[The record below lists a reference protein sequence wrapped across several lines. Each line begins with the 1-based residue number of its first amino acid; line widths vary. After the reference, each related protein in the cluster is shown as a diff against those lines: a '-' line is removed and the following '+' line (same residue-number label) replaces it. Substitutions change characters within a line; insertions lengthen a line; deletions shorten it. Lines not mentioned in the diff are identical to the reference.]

1 MRKTTI
7 LALVIPF
14 LINVIDVFSQPII
27 KGNDKNQ
34 SAIATFV
41 LGEKDFLLDGKPFQ
55 MRAGEIHPNRIPK
68 EYWRH
73 RIKMAKAMG
82 LNTIA
87 SYIFWNYFETEEGI
101 FDFKTDRRDIA
112 EFFKIVQE
120 EGMWL
125 FLRPGPYCCAEY
137 DFGALPPYL
146 LKYPDIKIRC
156 MDTRYTFAVERY
168 IKELA
173 KIVKPYQVTKGGPII
188 MLQIENEYG
197 SYGNDKNYLTWLSTL
212 WRENGID
219 IPFATGDGPTTY
231 MLEAGS
237 IPGCASGL
245 DSGSDLKDFEL
256 AQKMNPGVP
265 VFSSETYP
273 GWLTHWGEEWARVKS
288 EDICKEVTFLME
300 NKKSFSLYVFTGGT
314 NFGFSAGAN
323 AERVDGAKSGISH
336 NFMPDITSY
345 DYDAPL
351 TEQGRV
357 SEKYLGIRKVIQSH
371 LPAGEVIPEIP
382 AEIPVDSIAEIK
394 MARFTSLWDNMP
406 EVKKLVQPQ
415 PMEYLGQYHGMIL
428 YRTKLTGHKSGKL
441 ILREVHDYAMIFVDG
456 KYIGSI
462 DRRLNE
468 NSIVL
473 PEAESKEPVLEILV
487 EEMGHINFAEFM
499 IDRKGITDRVVL
511 NGMTLM
517 NWEVFN
523 FPLDE
528 KWISSLTKTE
538 TPPDK
543 HLIFFKGTFSMD
555 KIADTFIDMSKY
567 KKGYVWVN
575 GNNLGRYWEIGP
587 QKRLYCPAAWL
598 KQGKNE
604 ILVLDLHQTEVE
616 SLFGVMTQK
625 R

>member
-1 MRKTTI
+1 MRIIII
-7 LALVIPF
+7 LVF
-14 LINVIDVFSQPII
+14 LILCLLSTDDSFAQTKI
-27 KGNDKNQ
+27 KEKNDKQRPNA
-34 SAIATFV
+34 SFV
-41 LGEKDFLLDGKPFQ
+41 LGEKDFLLNGKPFQ
-55 MRAGEIHPNRIPK
+55 MRAGEIHPNRVPK

-73 RIKMAKAMG
+73 RVRMAKAMG

-87 SYIFWNYFETEEGI
+87 SYIFWNYFETEEGK
-101 FDFKTDRRDIA
+101 FDFKTESRDIA
-112 EFFKIVQE
+112 EFFKVVQE

-156 MDTRYTFAVERY
+156 MDPRYTAAVESY

-173 KIVKPYQVTKGGPII
+173 KIVKQYQITAGGPII

-197 SYGNDKNYLTWLSTL
+197 SYANDRNYIIWLARL
-212 WRENGID
+212 WRESGID
-219 IPFATGDGPTTY
+219 IPFSTGDGPTPY

-237 IPGCASGL
+237 LPGCASGL
-245 DSGSDLKDFEL
+245 DSGSDLQDFEM

-273 GWLTHWGEEWARVKS
+273 GWLTHWGEEWAQVKT
-288 EDICKEVTFLME
+288 EDICKEVSFLME
-300 NKKSFSLYVFTGGT
+300 NKKSFNLYVFHGGS
-314 NFGFSAGAN
+314 NFGFTAGAN
-323 AERVDGAKSGISH
+323 ADRVEGAKSGVSH
-336 NFMPDITSY
+336 NYMPDITSY

-351 TEQGRV
+351 TEQGRIT
-357 SEKYLGIRKVIQSH
+357 EKYKEIRKVIQSY
-371 LPAGEVIPEIP
+371 LPKDEVLPEIP
-382 AEIPVDSIAEIK
+382 EEIPSVSITEFK
-394 MARFTSLWDNMP
+394 MQYFSSLWDNLP
-406 EVKKLVQPQ
+406 EAKILVQPQ
-415 PMEYLGQYHGMIL
+415 PMEYLNQYHGMIL
-428 YRTKLTGHKSGKL
+428 YRTKLIGHKGGKL
-441 ILREVHDYAMIFVDG
+441 TLREVHDYAMVYLDEKF
-456 KYIGSI
+456 IGSI

-468 NSIVL
+468 NSIIL
-473 PEAESKEPVLEILV
+473 PKSESKEPVLEIMV

-528 KWISSLTKTE
+528 KWISSLKKTE
-538 TPPDK
+538 ITPEK
-543 HLIFFKGTFSMD
+543 HFIFFKGTFNMD
-555 KIADTFIDMSKY
+555 KVADTYIDLSNY

-575 GNNLGRYWEIGP
+575 GKNLGRYWEIGP
-587 QKRLYCPAAWL
+587 QKRLFCPVGWL
-598 KQGKNE
+598 RKGINE
-604 ILVLDLHQTEVE
+604 ILVLDLQQKETALLWGAR
-616 SLFGVMTQK
+616 SL

>member
-1 MRKTTI
+1 MRRTTI
-7 LALVIPF
+7 LVGLVICLMYIGDSF
-14 LINVIDVFSQPII
+14 AQTKV
-27 KGNDKNQ
+27 KGKNDKLSVN
-34 SAIATFV
+34 ATFV
-41 LGEKDFLLDGKPFQ
+41 LGEKDFLLNGQPFQ

-87 SYIFWNYFETEEGI
+87 SYIFWNYFEIEEGK
-101 FDFKTDRRDIA
+101 FDFKTERRDMA
-112 EFFKIVQE
+112 EFFKVVQE

-156 MDTRYTFAVERY
+156 MDPRYTSAVERY
-168 IKELA
+168 IRELA
-173 KIVKPYQVTKGGPII
+173 KIVKQYQITSGGPII

-197 SYGNDKNYLTWLSTL
+197 SYANDKNYLNWLSKL
-212 WRENGID
+212 WRDNGID

-237 IPGCASGL
+237 LPRCASGL

-273 GWLTHWGEEWARVKS
+273 GWLTHWGEEWAQVET
-288 EDICKEVTFLME
+288 EDICKEVSFLME
-300 NKKSFSLYVFTGGT
+300 NKKSFSLYVFHGGT
-314 NFGFSAGAN
+314 NFGFTAGAN
-323 AERVDGAKSGISH
+323 ADRVEGAKSGVSH
-336 NFMPDITSY
+336 NFMPDVTSY

-357 SEKYLGIRKVIQSH
+357 TEKYREIRKVIQSY
-371 LPAGEVIPEIP
+371 LPKEEMIPEIP
-382 AEIPVDSIAEIK
+382 EEIPSISIPEITLE
-394 MARFTSLWDNMP
+394 RFTSIWDNMP
-406 EVKKLVQPQ
+406 VAKQMVQPQ
-415 PMEYLGQYHGMIL
+415 PMEYLDQYHGMIL
-428 YRTKLTGHKSGKL
+428 YRTKLIGHKSGKL

-473 PEAESKEPVLEILV
+473 PKTESKEPVLEILV

-528 KWISSLTKTE
+528 KWVSSLKKTE
-538 TPPDK
+538 TIPDK
-543 HLIFFKGTFSMD
+543 PLIFFKGTFNLD
-555 KIADTFIDMSKY
+555 KVADTYIDMSKY
-567 KKGYVWVN
+567 KKGYIWIN

-587 QKRLYCPAAWL
+587 QKRLYCPAGWL
-598 KQGKNE
+598 KQGQNE
-604 ILVLDLHQTEVE
+604 VIVLDLHQTEAA
-616 SLFGVMTQK
+616 SLSGAETL

>member
-1 MRKTTI
+1 MRNKTI
-7 LALVIPF
+7 LVLLILH
-14 LINVIDVFSQPII
+14 LININPGWPQTKT
-27 KGNDKNQ
+27 KGTNSKQQTN
-34 SAIATFV
+34 ATFV
-41 LGEKDFLLDGKPFQ
+41 LGEKDFLLNGRPFQ
-55 MRAGEIHPNRIPK
+55 MRAGEIHPNRIPQ

-87 SYIFWNYFETEEGI
+87 SYIFWNYFETEEGK
-101 FDFKTDRRDIA
+101 FDFRTERRNIS

-137 DFGALPPYL
+137 DFGAIPPYL

-156 MDTRYTFAVERY
+156 MDLRYTAAVERY
-168 IKELA
+168 IKELS
-173 KIVKPYQVTKGGPII
+173 KIIKQYQVTAGGPII

-197 SYGNDKNYLTWLSTL
+197 SYGNDKNYLKWLSKL
-212 WRENGID
+212 WRDNGID

-245 DSGSDLKDFEL
+245 DSGSDQKDFEL
-256 AQKMNPGVP
+256 AQVMNPGVP

-273 GWLTHWGEEWARVKS
+273 GWLTHWGEKWSQVKT
-288 EDICKEVTFLME
+288 EVICKEVTFLME
-300 NKKSFSLYVFTGGT
+300 NKKSFSLYMFHGGT
-314 NFGFSAGAN
+314 NFGFTAGAN
-323 AERVDGAKSGISH
+323 AESVEGAKSGVSH

-357 SEKYLGIRKVIQSH
+357 TEKYMEIRKVIQSY
-371 LPAGEVIPEIP
+371 LPKDEIIPEIP
-382 AEIPVDSIAEIK
+382 AEIPTVSLPDIK
-394 MARFTSLWDNMP
+394 MERFTSLWDNMP
-406 EVKKLVQPQ
+406 EAKKLVQPQ
-415 PMEYLGQYHGMIL
+415 PMEYLDQYHGMIL
-428 YRTKLTGHKSGKL
+428 YRTKLIGHKSGKL
-441 ILREVHDYAMIFVDG
+441 VLREVHDYAMVFVDG
-456 KYIGSI
+456 IYIGTI
-462 DRRLNE
+462 DRHLNE

-473 PEAESKEPVLEILV
+473 PKTESKEPVLEILV
-487 EEMGHINFAEFM
+487 EAMGHINFAQFM

-528 KWISSLTKTE
+528 KWITVLKKQKQRQKNCSFFSKAHSIWIKL
-538 TPPDK
+538 
-543 HLIFFKGTFSMD
+543 LILS
-555 KIADTFIDMSKY
+555 
-567 KKGYVWVN
+567 
-575 GNNLGRYWEIGP
+575 
-587 QKRLYCPAAWL
+587 
-598 KQGKNE
+598 
-604 ILVLDLHQTEVE
+604 
-616 SLFGVMTQK
+616 
-625 R
+625 